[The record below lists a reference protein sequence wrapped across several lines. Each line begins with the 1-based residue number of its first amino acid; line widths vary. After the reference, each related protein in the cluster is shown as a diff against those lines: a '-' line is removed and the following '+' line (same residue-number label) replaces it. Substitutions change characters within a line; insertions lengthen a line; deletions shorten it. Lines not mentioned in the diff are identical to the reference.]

1 MVIEYLYDFSKNDYD
16 SGKGKCHI
24 HQQPL
29 HVRGLSENPQI
40 THTWMSAEVPVPS
53 ML

>member
-1 MVIEYLYDFSKNDYD
+1 MVSEYLYDFSKNDYD

-24 HQQPL
+24 HQQ

-40 THTWMSAEVPVPS
+40 TRTWMSAEVPVPS